1 MHHISFVSRFATTV
15 CAVVFFATLSP
26 IGVDAITP
34 SAIRGA
40 DEKNFAHP
48 TSRCLTKT
56 MKNLNASMVKR
67 MQNDIVA
74 VEKRLKKKFGPIFEV
89 PKPQIAEQRICSS
102 EQGILPRLCIVGA
115 LAAGHEYKIEFDGF
129 SGQSRDIIII
139 SPVQGGTSSPLLN
152 IQANTAGATTS
163 GSVHFDGIS
172 EGVYTA
178 YGFTN
183 SYTSIRESNPSVSL
197 TFAVTAKPSYASST
211 EVAVLSNKKNPAE
224 IYKMKMDTVWSAMA
238 EPYCGYGSRGITA
251 VKRSYTKS
259 VEHIRAEFLKS
270 VK

>member
-1 MHHISFVSRFATTV
+1 MHHISFASRFATAV

-40 DEKNFAHP
+40 DEKNFVNP
-48 TSRCLTKT
+48 TSRCLTRT

-67 MQNDIVA
+67 MQNDVLA
-74 VEKRLKKKFGPIFEV
+74 AEKRLKKKFGPIFEV
-89 PKPQIAEQRICSS
+89 PKPQIIEQKICSS
-102 EQGILPRLCIVGA
+102 EPGILPRLCIIGP
-115 LAAGHEYKIEFDGF
+115 LASGHGYQITFDGF
-129 SGQSRDIIII
+129 SGQSRDMIIV
-139 SPVQGGTSSPLLN
+139 SPVQGGVSSPLLN
-152 IQANTAGATTS
+152 IQVGMTSATTT
-163 GSVHFDGIS
+163 GSIHFDGIS
-172 EGVYTA
+172 EGTYTA
-178 YGFTN
+178 YGFTD
-183 SYTSIRESNPSVSL
+183 SYTSIRDSNPRVSVS
-197 TFAVTAKPSYASST
+197 FVVAAKPQFATST
-211 EVAVLSNKKNPAE
+211 EVEVLTSKKNPAE

-238 EPYCGYGSRGITA
+238 EPYCGYGSKGIAA